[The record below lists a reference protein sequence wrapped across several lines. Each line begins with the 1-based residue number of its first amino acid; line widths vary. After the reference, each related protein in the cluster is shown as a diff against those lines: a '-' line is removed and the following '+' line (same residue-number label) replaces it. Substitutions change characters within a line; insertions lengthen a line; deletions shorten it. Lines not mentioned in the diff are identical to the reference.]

1 MLTRPRLPPADR
13 TPEGVWLQPL
23 PSRWSD
29 RRRWPAGLV
38 LGILALAHVVTVG
51 ASPIADGP
59 RDALSRVSVPDRWT
73 PPPPVTEERF
83 ATFPLVGPGGAAGLW
98 VLPSSAVPLEFV
110 VEREVVE
117 RFGEVALEEAIG
129 SWNGIPGSRF
139 GASISR
145 IVDAGVEERRLDSV
159 NRIFLD
165 RRSCGGRY
173 LARAHLWPG
182 ELVVRAGR
190 PTRYIAEVDLG
201 LCDRLRPQ
209 QLAGVI
215 RHELGHIAGL
225 DHLCDAGED
234 CHRRGMAADNTC
246 RVMSP
251 RSHPCQQPTQGDH
264 DGLVHLHPRL
274 PRVTGG
280 DARTT
285 AASASLA
292 THPTRRASLRVVI
305 TPSDAD
311 RDLQVAGAALA
322 GHLGVPHLFVDDQC
336 TSGPDGR
343 ALDRV
348 VALAGTVYAVGDV
361 NQGCLA
367 TLRGAWALQ
376 VVQLPDRASTVA
388 RTVEQLAITDRPPP
402 QLFVAPGTALDPQGL
417 VAAVAV
423 PAAVAARAPLL
434 FVDDPEQV
442 DHVLDLLDTQDR
454 VTEITLVGDVGL
466 VPMST
471 QVALASAGAHV
482 RRVPARDA
490 GHAAVLL
497 NGFAHLWGDGP
508 RWATLAAVD
517 HPAHVLVAAGMAAQ
531 QGGLVVPIDERLR
544 IEHADLLRDH
554 VDRGAIVGGTLVIGS
569 DRQIALSR
577 LVDGAP

>member
-1 MLTRPRLPPADR
+1 MLTRLRLPLADR
-13 TPEGVWLQPL
+13 TSEGVWLQRRRP
-23 PSRWSD
+23 RWSE
-29 RRRWPAGLV
+29 RRRWPAGVV
-38 LGILALAHVVTVG
+38 LGLLALAHVVTVG
-51 ASPIADGP
+51 ATPIADGP
-59 RDALSRVSVPDRWT
+59 RDPLPSVSVPDRWT
-73 PPPPVTEERF
+73 PPAPVTDERF
-83 ATFPLVGPGGAAGLW
+83 ATFPLVGPGGASGLW
-98 VLPSSAVPLEFV
+98 VLSTSAVPLEFV

-117 RFGEVALEEAIG
+117 RFGEEELAEAIG
-129 SWNGIPGSRF
+129 TWNGIPGSRF
-139 GASISR
+139 DASISR
-145 IVDAGVEERRLDSV
+145 VVDAGVQERRRDRI

-190 PTRYIAEVDLG
+190 PTRYIEEVDLG
-201 LCDRLRPQ
+201 LCDRLRPE

-234 CHRRGMAADNTC
+234 CHRPGMAAENTC

-251 RSHPCQQPTQGDH
+251 RAHPCQEPTQGDH
-264 DGLVHLHPRL
+264 DGFVHLHPRL

-305 TPSDAD
+305 TESDAD
-311 RDLQVAGAALA
+311 RDLQVAGASLA

-336 TSGPDGR
+336 TGGPDGR

-348 VALAGTVYAVGDV
+348 VALAGTVYAVGDIS
-361 NQGCLA
+361 QGCLA

-376 VVQLPDRASTVA
+376 VVHLPDRASTLA
-388 RTVEQLAITDRPPP
+388 RTVAQLAITDRPPP
-402 QLFVAPGTALDPQGL
+402 QLFLAPGTALDPDGL

-434 FVDDPEQV
+434 LVDDPEQV
-442 DHVLDLLDTQDR
+442 DHVLDLLDTEDR
-454 VTEITLVGDVGL
+454 VTEITLVGDTGL

-471 QVALASAGAHV
+471 QVALANAGAHV

-490 GHAAVLL
+490 GDAAVQLSR
-497 NGFAHLWGDGP
+497 FRHLWGDGA

-517 HPAHVLVAAGMAAQ
+517 RPAHVLVAAGIAANH
-531 QGGLVVPIDERLR
+531 GGLVVPIDEQLR
-544 IEHADLLRDH
+544 AEHVELLRDH
-554 VDRGAIVGGTLVIGS
+554 VDRGAIVGGTLTIGT

-577 LVDGAP
+577 LVDGAT